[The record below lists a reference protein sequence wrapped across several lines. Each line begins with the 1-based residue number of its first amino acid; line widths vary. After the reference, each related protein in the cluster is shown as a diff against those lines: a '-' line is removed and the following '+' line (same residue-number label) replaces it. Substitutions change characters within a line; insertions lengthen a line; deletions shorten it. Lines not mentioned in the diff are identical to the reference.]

1 MNVKRTISC
10 LCIVLLLFAANYI
23 AFTGI
28 RSLLSTIQGYE
39 EMRPL
44 ERAGTY
50 IANLDPESE
59 PDLASI
65 TNADMQKTF
74 DYIQRSFNCA
84 VYSDGYITEL
94 PGCDMEVALDYV
106 SEEYCTLFPPELT
119 QGSASGFDNDLDG
132 KIPVVVGSGLS
143 KAYPLGSEILI
154 TDPALGRPVT
164 YRVTGVLKQNAC
176 RSNFYSLNWK
186 SYFNFSILVPI
197 NEEFIENSGID
208 FHANALMNLIVLNT
222 TGEKTQELGDTI
234 ANTLGIKLNF
244 YTQSENNAE
253 FKDNYLPAL
262 LLRFGLALILF
273 AAAAFIEL
281 RTESLTGIHWTV
293 LCAVGL
299 AATAALTAV
308 DRHSAWIEKSTLVAA
323 YGFLDLIGIDWLA
336 LAAVMIIDALLFA
349 LIIVCKRKKLPLL

>member
-44 ERAGTY
+44 ERSGTY

-74 DYIQRSFNCA
+74 DYIQSSFDCA

-94 PGCDMEVALDYV
+94 PDCDMEVALDYM
-106 SEEYCTLFPPELT
+106 SEEYCALLPFELA
-119 QGSASGFDNDLDG
+119 QGSIPCFNNDLD
-132 KIPVVVGSGLS
+132 KDIPVVVGAGLS
-143 KAYPLGSEILI
+143 KAYPLGSEISV
-154 TDPALGRPVT
+154 TDPALGHPVT

-186 SYFNFSILVPI
+186 SYLNFSVLVPI
-197 NEEFIENSGID
+197 NEEFIENAGID
-208 FHANALMNLIVLNT
+208 FHVNALMDLIVLNT
-222 TGEKTQELGDTI
+222 TEEKTQKLGDTV
-234 ANTLGIKLNF
+234 ADTLGFKLNF

-262 LLRFGLALILF
+262 LLRFGLALVLF
-273 AAAAFIEL
+273 AAAAFIAL
-281 RTESLTGIHWTV
+281 RTNGLTGIHWAV
-293 LCAVGL
+293 LCAVCL
-299 AATAALTAV
+299 AATAVLTAV

-323 YGFLDLIGIDWLA
+323 YGFLGLIGIDWLA
-336 LAAVMIIDALLFA
+336 LAAVMIIDALLGA
-349 LIIVCKRKKLPLL
+349 IIIVCKRKKLPLD

>member
-1 MNVKRTISC
+1 M
-10 LCIVLLLFAANYI
+10 LLFAANCI
-23 AFTGI
+23 AFAGI

-50 IANLDPESE
+50 IANLDPESD

-65 TNADMQKTF
+65 INADMQKTF

-94 PGCDMEVALDYV
+94 PDCNMEVSLDYV
-106 SEEYCTLFPPELT
+106 SEEYCALFPPELA
-119 QGSASGFDNDLDG
+119 QGSALCFDNDPDG
-132 KIPVVVGSGLS
+132 KIPVVVGAGLS
-143 KAYPLGSEILI
+143 KAYPLGSEISI

-186 SYFNFSILVPI
+186 SYLNFSVLVPV

-222 TGEKTQELGDTI
+222 TKEKTQELGDTV
-234 ANTLGIKLNF
+234 ADTLGIKLNF
-244 YTQSENNAE
+244 YTQSENNAD
-253 FKDNYLPAL
+253 FKDNYMPAL

-273 AAAAFIEL
+273 AAAAFIAL
-281 RTESLTGIHWTV
+281 RTENLTGIHLAV

-299 AATAALTAV
+299 IAAAALAAV
-308 DRHSAWIEKSTLVAA
+308 DRHSAWVRKSTLVAA

-336 LAAVMIIDALLFA
+336 LAAVMITDALLFA
-349 LIIVCKRKKLPLL
+349 LISACKRKKLPLG